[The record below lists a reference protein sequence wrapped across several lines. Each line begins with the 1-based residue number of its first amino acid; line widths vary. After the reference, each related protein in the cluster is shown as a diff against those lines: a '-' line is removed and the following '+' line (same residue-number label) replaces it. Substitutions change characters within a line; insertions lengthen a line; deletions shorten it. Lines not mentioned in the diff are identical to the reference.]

1 MLKAGN
7 HHTQPGG
14 IWFGPLPAPTPT
26 LCLGRAE
33 RLLVPV
39 SISELVQARGWG
51 GVGWGV
57 ILGTSSP
64 LPVPCSLGPDPPHAY
79 SSERLGAALPAV
91 PLQPGAWRR
100 CLPGFHLSLVFFL
113 SLHPSLPAMAHH
125 SWHHL
130 PSPSRRRQPHF
141 QPRHCCWLSQ
151 SSLPPRAGTK
161 IGVFGD
167 VGMWA

>member
-57 ILGTSSP
+57 LLRKRGGRGIGESQ
-64 LPVPCSLGPDPPHAY
+64 G
-79 SSERLGAALPAV
+79 
-91 PLQPGAWRR
+91 
-100 CLPGFHLSLVFFL
+100 LSWQF
-113 SLHPSLPAMAHH
+113 PE
-125 SWHHL
+125 
-130 PSPSRRRQPHF
+130 
-141 QPRHCCWLSQ
+141 
-151 SSLPPRAGTK
+151 K
-161 IGVFGD
+161 N
-167 VGMWA
+167 